1 MITLCIRYTINQN
14 QLSKFE
20 EYARSLP
27 EPIRRSGGELI
38 GYFLPTKLAGPT
50 NTALALINFQN
61 LDAYEKYRAA
71 LAAEPGFRSQR
82 RQNRSIRMPPQ
93 RGSLLSAADSLGACN
108 RSICSFEPPHR
119 LHELIRPESPRTN
132 GGGGGSRT
140 PVRKALQLED
150 YMLVPFRL
158 FHRESSERAR
168 RAPG

>member
-14 QLSKFE
+14 QLSTFE

-71 LAAEPGFRSQR
+71 LAAEPD
-82 RQNRSIRMPPQ
+82 
-93 RGSLLSAADSLGACN
+93 SAASVAKIEASGCLLNED
-108 RSICSFEPPHR
+108 RSFLRQIP
-119 LHELIRPESPRTN
+119 
-132 GGGGGSRT
+132 
-140 PVRKALQLED
+140 
-150 YMLVPFRL
+150 
-158 FHRESSERAR
+158 
-168 RAPG
+168 